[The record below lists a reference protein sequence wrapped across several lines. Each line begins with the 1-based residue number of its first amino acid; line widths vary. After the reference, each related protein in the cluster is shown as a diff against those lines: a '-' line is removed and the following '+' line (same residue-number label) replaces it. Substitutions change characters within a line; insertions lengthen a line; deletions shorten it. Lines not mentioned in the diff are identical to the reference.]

1 MTFKGPP
8 GPFCSFYSFTM
19 GINPTDLGKDFIKKG
34 MRLITQTSSDA
45 LLKKA
50 KQDTIDPCT
59 TDLWDPSTGP
69 QEPDPS
75 CND

>member
-1 MTFKGPP
+1 MTFKGPS
-8 GPFCSFYSFTM
+8 GPFCSFYSSKM
-19 GINPTDLGKDFIKKG
+19 GINPTDLGEDFIKKG